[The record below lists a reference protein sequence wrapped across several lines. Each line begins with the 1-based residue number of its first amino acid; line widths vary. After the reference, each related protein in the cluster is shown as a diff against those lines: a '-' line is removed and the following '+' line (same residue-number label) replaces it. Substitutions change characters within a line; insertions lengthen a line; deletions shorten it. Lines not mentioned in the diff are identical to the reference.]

1 MLLKYRTLL
10 RHSEQRLNVGRW
22 RLAQRQQAVDMEREQ
37 YQHLL
42 NELELQRQLHQ
53 IGKIDGTEVSRQ
65 KLFSWLRRM
74 SADRHRTQD
83 LRLRLRRQ
91 EEAIND
97 FVREVETQRGCCR
110 QLAMRCDRYETLLKA
125 AIKRRRLRQVEIDE
139 NEIEEHL
146 SWFRS

>member
-1 MLLKYRTLL
+1 MQLKYRALL
-10 RHSEQRLNVGRW
+10 RHSEQRLNAGQW
-22 RLAQRQQAVDMEREQ
+22 RLAQRQQTVDMEKEQ

-42 NELELQRQLHQ
+42 NELELQCQLHQ
-53 IGKIDGTEVSRQ
+53 VGKIDGTEVSRQ
-65 KLFSWLRRM
+65 QLFAWLRKT
-74 SADRHRTQD
+74 SADQHRTQD

-97 FVREVETQRGCCR
+97 SVQEVEAQRRCCR
-110 QLAMRCDRYETLLKA
+110 QLVMRCERYETLLKA
-125 AIKRRRLRQVEIDE
+125 EIKRRRLRQVEIDE